1 MEDPMKEMKR
11 KALLVGAVMALFA
24 FAAMNVA
31 AQDDKMMGNNMGGQ
45 MMMDKSKPTVAI
57 IRADWCEACQ
67 KLEPTFKELMEQYKD
82 RLNFVVFDVTT
93 DEKVAESAKTAREL
107 GISKFF
113 TANRKNTSTVVVL
126 GEKNK
131 LFFKTTHNYDREAY
145 VRAFDDAIKM
155 NGMMMKKNG

>member
-1 MEDPMKEMKR
+1 MKQMK
-11 KALLVGAVMALFA
+11 KNALLVGAVIALFA
-24 FAAMNVA
+24 FMAMNVA
-31 AQDDKMMGNNMGGQ
+31 AQDDKMMGDKMTGQ

-82 RLNFVVFDVTT
+82 RLNFVVLDVTT
-93 DEKVAESAKTAREL
+93 DERVSESAKTAREL

-113 TANRKNTSTVVVL
+113 AANKKNTSTVVVL

-131 LFFKTTHNYDREAY
+131 ISFKTRHNYDREAY

-155 NGMMMKKNG
+155 NSMMMMKKHG

>member
-1 MEDPMKEMKR
+1 MKQIKR
-11 KALLVGAVMALFA
+11 YAMVVGVVIAMLACMS
-24 FAAMNVA
+24 MNVA
-31 AQDDKMMGNNMGGQ
+31 AQDDKMMGNKMDGQ

-82 RLNFVVFDVTT
+82 RLNFVVLDVTT

-113 TANRKNTSTVVVL
+113 ASNKKNTSTVVVF

-131 LFFKTTHNYDREAY
+131 ISFKTTHNYDREAY

-155 NGMMMKKNG
+155 NSMMMKKHG

>member
-1 MEDPMKEMKR
+1 MKQMKR
-11 KALLVGAVMALFA
+11 NALLVGAVMALFA
-24 FAAMNVA
+24 FMTMNVA
-31 AQDDKMMGNNMGGQ
+31 AQDDKMMGDKMGGQ

-82 RLNFVVFDVTT
+82 RLNFVVLDVTT

-113 TANRKNTSTVVVL
+113 AANKKNTSTVVVL

-131 LFFKTTHNYDREAY
+131 ISFKTTHNYDREAY

-155 NGMMMKKNG
+155 NSMMMKKHG